1 MKRFILLIL
10 IALTALPAVVA
21 ECRCDSVRLTYKLHG
36 QTRRFDMVFEHG
48 DDGSIRV
55 DWAIERNLRMWHGSY
70 TMSPPAVSSARKI
83 SYIMPEDGN
92 HIVLGDDE
100 TFAIISREALEDLR
114 KGQMLWASTVYR
126 LDSAADGVLQAT
138 DTAEGASIT
147 VLDDPDFPLI
157 LSMSDN
163 PLEINWTATP
173 L

>member
-114 KGQMLWASTVYR
+114 KGQMRWASTVYR

-138 DTAEGASIT
+138 DTAEGARIT
-147 VLDDPDFPLI
+147 VLDDPAFPLI